1 MVAKRKAEPM
11 NLKPTSMERT
21 SDKEIVITR
30 TFRAP
35 AHIVFDAWTK
45 PEYVSAG
52 GLPSRGAS
60 PWCSATPTCAQA
72 ARTVTCSLAAK
83 PSASRFLASTWRSR
97 APRAS
102 FTRRASSPCRGG
114 GGRDGVVR
122 GARRLDHARG
132 WWIASPPPSRPSS
145 PAAARWRSPS
155 APTRPRSPRGSAIPL
170 ATCWGSINSLRNRR
184 NHLRYRLES
193 QRATFGP

>member
-1 MVAKRKAEPM
+1 M

-97 APRAS
+97 APTRLVYSQS
-102 FTRRASSPCRGG
+102 FEPLPGEAVVTVSFEE
-114 GGRDGVVR
+114 RDGSTTLVD
-122 GARRLDHARG
+122 GG
-132 WWIASPPPSRPSS
+132 
-145 PAAARWRSPS
+145 
-155 APTRPRSPRGSAIPL
+155 
-170 ATCWGSINSLRNRR
+170 
-184 NHLRYRLES
+184 
-193 QRATFGP
+193 